1 MQLRPQP
8 PCSAADGGRL
18 FLAWFGRAAWR
29 TVAAGAVLLVA
40 GCGGGGEEPT
50 PKPEPVLTPA
60 DPEPPQAAGGE
71 AGSPLKPVEPAV
83 PEEPPFAPPPLEALD
98 RDTTW
103 IDRPVRDAL
112 ADLAIE
118 LAEQPPLATPAEA
131 LALKNDST
139 EHNATI
145 LSALGRLPADGE
157 ADLSAS
163 VSRHLLVD
171 LNSTNP
177 ILISSSAENDVLG
190 LTGFGLFS
198 FDRHMEPF
206 ASAET
211 VVSWQTSVDGTLD
224 KVVLRDDLVW
234 SDGVPITAH
243 DVAFSFTV
251 IMDDRVPVPAV
262 RSGTDQLRGVHAYDD
277 QTLVFFHREP
287 LATNVWN
294 INFPV
299 IPRHIYG
306 DTWEADPTLKD
317 SPEHVALEAQPVCGG
332 PYEIVR
338 RVRGQEILLRARPSW
353 HTVDGRQ
360 VRDVPFF
367 EEIRFRILEDPNTA
381 LLALKKGEIDE
392 MALTPEQWTTQTI
405 DESFYAK
412 NTKATAPEWVSFHF
426 AWNTTSPF
434 FSDRR
439 VRRAMSHA
447 FDHERMLG
455 TICHGLYT
463 PCTGIFHPSA
473 WMATTKPLE
482 PYRQDLDRA
491 EALLDEAGWIDRD
504 NDGIRDREIDG
515 RSVPF
520 EFTILCGQQP
530 MAQDICTLL
539 QESLDRIGVRVAVR
553 PTEFT
558 VLQQNMLEKKFDA
571 AFGGWGTGT
580 DPDTSENIWA
590 TGAGRN
596 FGSYSNSEVDRLYI
610 EGRTEVDRAK
620 RAEKYARIQEILWED
635 QPYTWLYWR
644 NSFHGFSKELRG
656 YVFSPRGPFHY
667 SPGFGS
673 LWKPAP

>member
-1 MQLRPQP
+1 MHAGRSSASRLDRPRCFAPRPLRVALRL
-8 PCSAADGGRL
+8 AACLGGL
-18 FLAWFGRAAWR
+18 LA
-29 TVAAGAVLLVA
+29 A
-40 GCGGGGEEPT
+40 GCGGEGEGPT
-50 PKPEPVLTPA
+50 PKPEPVLN
-60 DPEPPQAAGGE
+60 
-71 AGSPLKPVEPAV
+71 PVEPEKAPTEPGAETISKQPAV
-83 PEEPPFAPPPLEALD
+83 PEPPPEPPFAPPPLEALD

-112 ADLAIE
+112 EDLAAE
-118 LAEQPPLATPAEA
+118 LAEEPPLATPAEA
-131 LALKNDST
+131 LALENDSG
-139 EHNATI
+139 ENNALI
-145 LSALGRLPADGE
+145 LSALGRLPAEGE
-157 ADLSAS
+157 ADLAAS

-198 FDRHMEPF
+198 FDRRMEPF
-206 ASAET
+206 ASDET

-234 SDGVPITAH
+234 SDGEPITAH

-251 IMDDRVPVPAV
+251 IMDERVPVPAV

-299 IPRHIYG
+299 IPRHIYAA
-306 DTWEADPTLKD
+306 TWEADPTLKD
-317 SPEHVALEAQPVCGG
+317 SPEHVALEARPVCGG

-338 RVRGQEILLRARPSW
+338 RVRGQEILLRARSSW

-360 VRDVPFF
+360 VRDVPYF

-405 DESFYAK
+405 DEGFYAK

-426 AWNTTSPF
+426 AWNTKSPF

-463 PCTGIFHPSA
+463 PCTGIFHPTA
-473 WMATTKPLE
+473 WMATKKPLE

-504 NDGIRDREIDG
+504 NDGVRDREIDG

-539 QESLDRIGVRVAVR
+539 QESLDRIGVRVTVR

-590 TGAGRN
+590 SDAGRN
-596 FGSYSNSEVDRLYI
+596 FGSYSNPEVDRLFV

-644 NSFHGFSKELRG
+644 NSFHGFSKDLRG